1 MDDFVF
7 VLNSPGMT
15 KFITESGLSILN
27 RDYNIVSVI
36 GSQNSGKSTMLNR
49 VFGTTFETLQGPN
62 KVQTT
67 KGIFVSRDKSANLVV
82 LDVEGSNSR

>member
-1 MDDFVF
+1 
-7 VLNSPGMT
+7 MT

>member
-1 MDDFVF
+1 MFLF
-7 VLNSPGMT
+7 LNSPGMT
-15 KFITESGLSILN
+15 KFISESGLSVLN